1 MAEAGV
7 ALVLESI
14 SYSSALS
21 SVRVESRFTDWE
33 VRTNVEVQML
43 QSMGLAPIKRQV
55 PFPQFANIDDQ
66 NSVQG
71 STDVKDQSVQ
81 NQLFRSGE
89 RIGNEAQ
96 NQVFTELNC
105 FRTGPKIS
113 I

>member
-1 MAEAGV
+1 MLLGPDADYDEAANYLTSFYNGMSERNIRLAEAGV

-66 NSVQG
+66 NSAQG
-71 STDVKDQSVQ
+71 STDKKNQ
-81 NQLFRSGE
+81 N
-89 RIGNEAQ
+89 
-96 NQVFTELNC
+96 
-105 FRTGPKIS
+105 
-113 I
+113 